1 MTRGRR
7 AALVLGWLTALILAG
22 FQLWAIALSWSHDAS
37 NDWYWRPFALSMVLA
52 ALVYVFMGSLVFRR
66 RSENMVGP
74 LLMAIGITILHYQA
88 TSEYALRGL
97 AVDPGSLPG
106 AGLAAILSQTVWII
120 PFTLIP
126 LLLLIYPT
134 GRFLSRRWRLASALP
149 ASAALVLIVSGSV
162 ALWPHRDAG
171 TDLLFSDLADFGNYV
186 VVVLPLMLAALVV
199 AIVSVVIRWRRSRGV
214 ERLQMKWFVPAGMIL
229 VLQLLVVQTT
239 PEGSLFGEVLLQVGL
254 ASIPILVGMAI
265 LRYGLYDIDRIV
277 SRTVSYAAVLAVLV
291 GVYLAAAAMFTR
303 VLPFKSDLAVAASTL
318 TAAAMFSP
326 VQRRIGRAV
335 DQRFNRSKYD
345 AERVAAE
352 FASRLRDEVDLDRLI
367 DDWASVASRTW
378 QPSTVAIWVRDR
390 NA

>member
-1 MTRGRR
+1 MV
-7 AALVLGWLTALILAG
+7 ALVLAG
-22 FQLWAIALSWSHDAS
+22 FQLWAIALSWSHAAS
-37 NDWYWRPFALSMVLA
+37 NDWYWRPFALSMALA

-66 RSENMVGP
+66 RPENMVGP
-74 LLMAIGITILHYQA
+74 LLMAIGITILLYQA

-134 GRFLSRRWRLASALP
+134 GRFLSPEWRLASLLP

-162 ALWPHRDAG
+162 AMWPNRKAG
-171 TDLLFSDLADFGNYV
+171 VDLLFGELADFGSYA
-186 VVVLPLMLAALVV
+186 VVVLPLVLAALVV
-199 AIVSVVIRWRRSRGV
+199 AIVSVVIRWRRSSGV

-229 VLQLLVVQTT
+229 VLQLLVVQAT

-254 ASIPILVGMAI
+254 ASIPILVGVAI
-265 LRYGLYDIDRIV
+265 LRYRLYDIDRIV

-291 GVYLAAAAMFTR
+291 CVYLAAAALLSW
-303 VLPFKSDLAVAASTL
+303 VLPFRSDLGVAASTL
-318 TAAAMFSP
+318 AAAAMFSP
-326 VQRRIGRAV
+326 VQRRVSRAV
-335 DQRFNRSKYD
+335 DRRFNRSKYD

-352 FASRLRDEVDLDRLI
+352 FSSRLRDEVDLDRLI
-367 DDWASVASRTW
+367 DDWTSVVSRTL
-378 QPSTVAIWVRDR
+378 QPSTVGVWVPDRDTPT
-390 NA
+390 